1 MEAEDRS
8 VTLQGILIQLLSS
21 GGSYKK
27 KKIIGIFVFLCS
39 VTLLSNIQHIDI
51 KVLSFDCE
59 IERETY
65 PHAKTTVGNFLTKL
79 PVYRSLFSFSLQFY
93 IFYNFVIQLAC

>member
-1 MEAEDRS
+1 MEAEDHS
-8 VTLQGILIQLLSS
+8 VTLQGIFIQLISS

-27 KKIIGIFVFLCS
+27 KKIIGISCFLCS
-39 VTLLSNIQHIDI
+39 VTLLSKIQHIDI

-65 PHAKTTVGNFLTKL
+65 PHTRTTMGNFLTKL
-79 PVYRSLFSFSLQFY
+79 SVYHSFFLSLYLFTYSIIL
-93 IFYNFVIQLAC
+93 

>member
-1 MEAEDRS
+1 MEAEDHS
-8 VTLQGILIQLLSS
+8 VTLQEILIQLISS

-27 KKIIGIFVFLCS
+27 KKIIGISFFLCS

-51 KVLSFDCE
+51 KVLSFDYE

-65 PHAKTTVGNFLTKL
+65 PHARTTVGNFLTKL
-79 PVYRSLFSFSLQFY
+79 LVYSSFFLSISFTFSIIL
-93 IFYNFVIQLAC
+93 